1 MVESVKVQI
10 GGKVWK
16 AKLGTIWRFTV
27 TSTGKTSV
35 LEFTPEVMRNPD
47 PYVLEWVE
55 EWAEI
60 TSVEGSTTGS
70 QTN

>member
-1 MVESVKVQI
+1 MAEAVKVKI
-10 GGKVWK
+10 GDKIWQ
-16 AKLGTIWRFTV
+16 AELGTIWRFTV

-47 PYVLEWVE
+47 PYILEWVA
-55 EWAEI
+55 EWADI
-60 TSVEGSTTGS
+60 TSVEGSTQGS